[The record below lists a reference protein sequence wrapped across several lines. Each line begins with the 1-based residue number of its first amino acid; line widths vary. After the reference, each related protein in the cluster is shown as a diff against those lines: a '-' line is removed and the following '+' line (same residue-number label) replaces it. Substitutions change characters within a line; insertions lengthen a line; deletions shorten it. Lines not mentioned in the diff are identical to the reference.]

1 MKSWKWAIN
10 DQVMAEAY
18 GLTVHIHRDP
28 ADLVLIATARL
39 ERLTVVT
46 TDRKI
51 LDYPRVAS
59 LS

>member
-1 MKSWKWAIN
+1 
-10 DQVMAEAY
+10 MAEAY
-18 GLTVHIHRDP
+18 GLTVPIHRDP

-51 LDYPRVAS
+51 LDYPHVAT

>member
-1 MKSWKWAIN
+1 
-10 DQVMAEAY
+10 MAEAY
-18 GLTVHIHRDP
+18 SLTVHIHRDP

-51 LDYPRVAS
+51 LDYPHVAS